1 MEVGEARAPVR
12 KARGS
17 GRGVT
22 APGSVLVF
30 GAACAAAWLLTSDW
44 IAAVALAVLWAGWR
58 YLGLPDGPPVLQL
71 AFSFQW
77 VQVTAGVFYYALTGY
92 RAAAMDWS
100 DYRPMVLMGLG
111 CLVALLLGLRLG
123 IRAIS
128 SRAVA
133 APAELGPAVSWRVL
147 VLLYVIFVVAAGT
160 IQDLAWEVP
169 ALTQGILALS
179 YARFALLFL
188 IFRRLCQP
196 NIRWVLIGLCL
207 GFEVALGFTGY
218 FAGFREPLMLLAV
231 ALVGAFD
238 RRRLTHWITL
248 GALGA
253 VMLVTGV
260 LWMGIRGEYRQE
272 FDSSE
277 AFARS
282 REARLARVVDLTSGW
297 IENGPAE
304 MRANVDA
311 FIDRIWSV
319 YYPALALQR
328 VPLLVPHEDGAIL
341 GAALSNLATPR
352 FLFPDKPEAPS
363 DSEMVRKYTG
373 VPVAGPESGTS
384 IAFGYAAES
393 YVDFGVPLMF
403 VPVFLYGCLM
413 GMAYMALFRL
423 IRYRELAVAAL
434 TVIVWQ
440 SLYLFERSW
449 LRSLGGS
456 ATLLVY
462 LGGATVVLDRLLW
475 WWRSAPLGRRV
486 SESSRAQRAA
496 RSRG

>member
-1 MEVGEARAPVR
+1 V
-12 KARGS
+12 
-17 GRGVT
+17 
-22 APGSVLVF
+22 
-30 GAACAAAWLLTSDW
+30 ACAAAWLLTSDW
-44 IAAVALAVLWAGWR
+44 IPAVALVVLWAGWR
-58 YLGLPDGPPVLQL
+58 YLSLPDGPPVLPL

-100 DYRPMVLMGLG
+100 DYRPMVLIGLG
-111 CLVALLLGLRLG
+111 WLGALLLGLRLG
-123 IRAIS
+123 IGAM
-128 SRAVA
+128 SRAPA
-133 APAELGPAVSWRVL
+133 APIEREPSVSWRVL
-147 VLLYVIFVVAAGT
+147 ILLYGVSVVVAGA
-160 IQDLAWEVP
+160 IQDLAWEIP

-188 IFRRLCQP
+188 IFRRLCHP
-196 NIRWVLIGLCL
+196 RIRWAPIALCL
-207 GFEVALGFTGY
+207 GFEIALGFTGY

-238 RRRLTHWITL
+238 RRRPAHWIAL

-297 IENGPAE
+297 IEHGPAE
-304 MRANVDA
+304 MRTDIDA
-311 FIDRIWSV
+311 FIDRIWTV

-341 GAALSNLATPR
+341 WAALVNLTTPR

-363 DSEMVRKYTG
+363 DSEMVRKYAG

-403 VPVFLYGCLM
+403 VPVFVYGCLM
-413 GMAYMALFRL
+413 GMAYMVLFRL
-423 IRYRELAVAAL
+423 IRYRELAIAAL

-449 LRSLGGS
+449 LRTLGGS

-462 LGGATVVLDRLLW
+462 LGGAMVLLDRLLW
-475 WWRSAPLGRRV
+475 WWRSEPLGRRISQTV
-486 SESSRAQRAA
+486 SRAPRAA